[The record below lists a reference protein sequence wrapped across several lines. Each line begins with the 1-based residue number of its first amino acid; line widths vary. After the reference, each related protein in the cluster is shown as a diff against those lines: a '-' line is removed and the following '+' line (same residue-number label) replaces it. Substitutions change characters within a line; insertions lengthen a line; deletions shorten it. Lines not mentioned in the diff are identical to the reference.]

1 MLWNCGFSSGFL
13 PVAGSGVFWKISRVS
28 IDFQPFGC
36 PDFRVI
42 MALKAYFIFLIAFR
56 RKHSVS
62 TVQACCYSIFNSIAF
77 NQQ

>member
-1 MLWNCGFSSGFL
+1 
-13 PVAGSGVFWKISRVS
+13 
-28 IDFQPFGC
+28 
-36 PDFRVI
+36 